1 MAGRGGIDLG
11 GAKIQ
16 AVVVDGDHRPLGDA
30 RRPTPTE
37 GGPAAIAETMAATL
51 FDAAEA
57 AGVEPRELHGV
68 GACAPGDVDPVTG
81 TVTNANNLNG
91 WAGTS
96 YELAADLGER
106 IGARVRL
113 GNDVN
118 AATLGEVRLGAG
130 RPYGSLLGV
139 FWGSGVGGG
148 VVLDG
153 RIWEGRGAAGEIGHL
168 AVQHVGGLRCSCGNL
183 GCMEAYAGRGPM
195 ESRARELHVTGR
207 KTKLFKLMEHH
218 DKPRLTSGIWA
229 RALEQD
235 DEVARELMDAAV
247 TALGAGIAS
256 AVNLLD
262 VPAVVIGGGMG
273 LRFFE
278 RVQDDLRRHMHEHLF
293 VRDHPPDLVVAA
305 LGDLGGA
312 IGATLLLDED

>member
-16 AVVVDGDHRPLGDA
+16 AAVVDGDHRPLGDA

-37 GGPAAIAETMAATL
+37 GGPEAIAADMAAALTE
-51 FDAAEA
+51 AAAA
-57 AGVEPRELHGV
+57 AGVDPRELTGI
-68 GACAPGDVDPVTG
+68 GACAPGDVDPAAG

-96 YELAADLGER
+96 YALAADLRER
-106 IGARVRL
+106 LGVPVRL

-118 AATLGEVRLGAG
+118 AATLGELRLGSG
-130 RPYGSLLGV
+130 RPYESLLGV

-148 VVLDG
+148 IVLDG
-153 RIWEGRGAAGEIGHL
+153 RVWEGRGAAGEIGHVV
-168 AVQHVGGLRCSCGNL
+168 VQHAGGLRCSCGNL
-183 GCMEAYAGRGPM
+183 GCLEAYAGRGPM
-195 ESRARELHVTGR
+195 EARARELHDSGR
-207 KTKLFKLMEHH
+207 KTKLFKLMDEHG
-218 DKPRLTSGIWA
+218 KPRLTSGIWE
-229 RALEQD
+229 RALDQD
-235 DEVARELMDAAV
+235 DALARELMDAAV

-262 VPAVVIGGGMG
+262 VPAVIIGGGMG
-273 LRFFE
+273 LRFFA
-278 RVQDDLRRHMHEHLF
+278 RVREDLQRRMLEHLF
-293 VRDHPPDLVVAA
+293 DRERPPDLVVAQ

-312 IGATLLLDED
+312 IGATLLLDEP